1 MLTTISPSA
10 PSTDANLENASR
22 EAVREQS
29 FAAMRQKERFN
40 WLAERLTD
48 RLQAHPVA
56 ELEELLDAD
65 PHWPGQW
72 EKACVM
78 LALKATPE
86 AIFVL
91 EQVDTT
97 DVSNSFRSLYDRCLV
112 EARQR
117 MFDR

>member
-1 MLTTISPSA
+1 MLTTQTPT
-10 PSTDANLENASR
+10 TDANLEDATR
-22 EAVREQS
+22 RAAREQS

-40 WLAERLTD
+40 WLAERLID
-48 RLQAHPVA
+48 RLEAHSA
-56 ELEELLDAD
+56 RELEELLESE

-91 EQVDTT
+91 EGVDTT
-97 DVSNSFRSLYDRCLV
+97 EASNSFRALYDRCLV

-117 MFDR
+117 MFDRR